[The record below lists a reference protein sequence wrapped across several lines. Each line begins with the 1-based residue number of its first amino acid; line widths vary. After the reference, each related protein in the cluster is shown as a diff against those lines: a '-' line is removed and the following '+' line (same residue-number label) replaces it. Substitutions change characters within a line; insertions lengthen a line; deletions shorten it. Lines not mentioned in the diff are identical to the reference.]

1 MATRLLHLIGAILLS
16 GTILLSGCAM
26 RSRTASAPPLAI
38 TNVTLIDVRAAT
50 PEQARLAGRTV
61 LLEDGAITAVGASG
75 SMKLP
80 RGAKVVDGRGKFLAP
95 GLWDAHVH
103 LGTFGE
109 SALPLLV
116 AEGVTSVRDMGGDP
130 ALLKAWRD
138 SIERREVAGPQIF
151 MTGRIVEGAWWLD
164 RIAKAAQTDPVLSAF
179 PFLEIAPR
187 ERLSSASDAARAVSE
202 VRSEGIDLIKFR
214 NLRTDEFNAVAAEAR
229 KAGLPLTGHSP
240 RSTPPGHAAEAGMTS
255 IEHMETVTLA
265 LGDRPE
271 GERLKEFAR
280 MAAAGT
286 GITATLITDVAYRQ
300 TPDAKAYAII
310 DDTANRLDPRRRF
323 LSGRALAAWRF
334 GLDVKKLESGSTT
347 DYAQLHRRQLSDL
360 RLARAAGVPI
370 LIGTDL
376 TVSLIYPGSSV
387 YEEMRYLVANG
398 GLSPFEALKGATFY
412 PARAMRLTNQGYVAA
427 GARAD
432 LVLLERDPVLAVPEA
447 ASIDAV
453 VLNGRLLRKRD
464 LDRLREESARLALRD
479 RVYRPPVRPVS
490 SGGPTR

>member
-1 MATRLLHLIGAILLS
+1 MAMRQLHLITVILVS
-16 GTILLSGCAM
+16 SCILLSGCAM
-26 RSRTASAPPLAI
+26 QRRSASAPPLAV
-38 TNVTLIDVRAAT
+38 TGVTLIDVRAT
-50 PEQARLAGRTV
+50 SPEQARVAGRTV
-61 LLEDGAITAVGASG
+61 LVENGVITAVGASA
-75 SMKLP
+75 SMNLP
-80 RGAKVVDGRGKFLAP
+80 PDTKVIDGRGKFLVP

-130 ALLKAWRD
+130 SPLKTWRA
-138 SIERREVAGPQIF
+138 SIERRDVAGPQIF
-151 MTGRIVEGAWWLD
+151 ITGRIVEGAWWLD

-187 ERLSSASDAARAVSE
+187 ERLSSASDAARAVSK
-202 VRSEGIDLIKFR
+202 VRSQGIDLIKFR
-214 NLRTDEFNAVAAEAR
+214 NLRTDEFNAVAAEAK
-229 KAGLPLTGHSP
+229 KAGLLLTGHSP
-240 RSTPPGHAAEAGMTS
+240 RSTPPSQAAEAGMTS

-265 LGDRPE
+265 LGDKPDS
-271 GERLKEFAR
+271 ERSKEFAR

-300 TPDAKAYAII
+300 TPDARAFAII
-310 DDTANRLDPRRRF
+310 EDTANRLDPRRRF

-334 GLDVKKLESGSTT
+334 GLDVKKLEAGSTT
-347 DYAQLHRRQLSDL
+347 DHAQLHQRQLSDL

-387 YEEMRYLVANG
+387 YEEMRYLVAKG
-398 GLSPFEALKGATFY
+398 GLSPFEALKGATLY
-412 PARAMRLTNQGYVAA
+412 PAQAMQLANQGHVAT

-432 LVLLERDPVLAVPEA
+432 LVLLNRDPVLAVPDA
-447 ASIDAV
+447 TSIDAV
-453 VLNGRLLRKRD
+453 VLNGRLLKKRD
-464 LDRLREESARLALRD
+464 LNRLREESARLAFRD
-479 RVYRPPVRPVS
+479 RVYRPRVKPVS
-490 SGGPTR
+490 SSAAPK